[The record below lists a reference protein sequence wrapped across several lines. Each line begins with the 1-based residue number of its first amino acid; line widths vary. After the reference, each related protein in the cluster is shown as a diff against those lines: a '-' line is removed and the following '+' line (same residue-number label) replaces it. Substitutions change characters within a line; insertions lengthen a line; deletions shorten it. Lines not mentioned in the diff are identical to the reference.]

1 MKAILLAAVAA
12 TAIAPIAASAQNAA
26 PLTVFEKN
34 ESVSGNAILP
44 AGTEVLLRTSE
55 EVTTKG
61 KAWDEGDSFRLSV
74 ARDVMVGD
82 YVVMPAG
89 SPAQGRI
96 TWLTSRG
103 AFGKSGKMDIELEH
117 VTVNGRQ
124 IPVDGTFRQEGEGAT
139 MATVAGVVLAGVFA
153 GFITG
158 KSGRIP
164 EGRELMATTEQP
176 LELAV
181 AADAVKSSTRQVAF
195 APAATQVEVVEEVVA
210 ADEPVAAAS
219 E

>member
-1 MKAILLAAVAA
+1 
-12 TAIAPIAASAQNAA
+12 
-26 PLTVFEKN
+26 
-34 ESVSGNAILP
+34 
-44 AGTEVLLRTSE
+44 
-55 EVTTKG
+55 
-61 KAWDEGDSFRLSV
+61 
-74 ARDVMVGD
+74 
-82 YVVMPAG
+82 
-89 SPAQGRI
+89 
-96 TWLTSRG
+96 
-103 AFGKSGKMDIELEH
+103 
-117 VTVNGRQ
+117 
-124 IPVDGTFRQEGEGAT
+124 

-210 ADEPVAAAS
+210 ADEAIAAAS